1 MNKYSV
7 KAAACALVGT
17 LSLSGYQMTLEA
29 KIHNSSDVPAAGVAV
44 VLDEGST
51 IQDLQVEVVQNIA
64 YLESASGLQPNILK
78 ASGMVAL
85 ADTPGNVSPLN
96 SKATTSKVSTEF
108 TQEITEAISEVETE
122 SESSGSIED
131 ADQEETQQESTL
143 ELSTELLTDWEVP
156 EQESSSAVESEQET
170 SNEESAE
177 EETSGEESS
186 SEETSNEETSVEE
199 TSSEEMSS
207 EETSEEEDSDEETSE
222 EEDSNEEASNE
233 ETSNE
238 ETSNEEISSEAF
250 SEEETSEVE
259 SSDENTSEQETS
271 VEDTDNTETTDKD
284 DDDFQ
289 TSAGFSVT
297 DTYDNVEI
305 AGKVESETTAK
316 TDENS
321 QDFSGLVISQVSNYV
336 NVRSTPGE
344 DGEVVGKFY
353 ANSVGELVEEK
364 DGWYK
369 IVSGNCT
376 GYVKGEFCVA
386 GKEAEALAKEVG
398 TTYAV
403 VNATTLKVRKDAST
417 ESAVLGLV
425 PINEELVVLEELDGW
440 VKIAIEEGDG
450 YVSKDYINL
459 RTDFV
464 HAESKEE
471 EAVRLAKEAKAREEA
486 RASAAAT
493 EAARLQQ
500 QAESQAQRAAAN
512 QATIESARNTAAS
525 SEGSEMGK
533 AVIDYATQFVGN
545 PYVWG
550 GTSLTNGADCSG
562 FVMSVYSNFG
572 VSLPHSSSALRNQGY
587 DVGGLSNAQPGDIV
601 CYSGHVGLYVGN
613 GQIVHASTSKTGI
626 IVSSASYRNVLS
638 VRRIF

>member
-78 ASGMVAL
+78 ASGKVAL
-85 ADTPGNVSPLN
+85 ADTPGNVSLLN

-131 ADQEETQQESTL
+131 AGQEETQQESTL

-186 SEETSNEETSVEE
+186 NEETSVEE
-199 TSSEEMSS
+199 TLSEETLDQETSGEEMSS
-207 EETSEEEDSDEETSE
+207 EETSEEEDS
-222 EEDSNEEASNE
+222 NEESSNE
-233 ETSNE
+233 ET
-238 ETSNEEISSEAF
+238 SSEAF